1 MAEINSLEEH
11 EALQYE
17 IHRRGYNKYGVRS
30 DAYIPYIVCQVRC
43 IHIKCGSVIVVSQ
56 GGLVNQMYRFWLA
69 DTTSMVS
76 GQMHI

>member
-30 DAYIPYIVCQVRC
+30 DAYLVWFGYCGQSGWFGQSNVQV
-43 IHIKCGSVIVVSQ
+43 
-56 GGLVNQMYRFWLA
+56 LV
-69 DTTSMVS
+69 
-76 GQMHI
+76 G